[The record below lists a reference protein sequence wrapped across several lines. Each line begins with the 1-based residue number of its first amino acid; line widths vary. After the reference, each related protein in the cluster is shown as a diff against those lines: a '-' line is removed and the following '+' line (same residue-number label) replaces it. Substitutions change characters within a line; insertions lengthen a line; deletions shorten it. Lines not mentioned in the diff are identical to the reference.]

1 MRYIEKFKVP
11 GDLFV
16 LSGDFCP
23 PVGRNREG
31 KRSSLRFK
39 QRLIVQGELR

>member
-16 LSGDFCP
+16 LSGGIEMS
-23 PVGRNREG
+23 VGARYTANTLQL
-31 KRSSLRFK
+31 KR
-39 QRLIVQGELR
+39 V